1 MHVKLLVGENGYIN
15 DWIDSETKRPS
26 FAQELNWDPQGESDS
41 LNVKISIIHRNKLNK
56 QIFKIDSNEY

>member
-41 LNVKISIIHRNKLNK
+41 LNVEISIIHRNRL
-56 QIFKIDSNEY
+56 IE